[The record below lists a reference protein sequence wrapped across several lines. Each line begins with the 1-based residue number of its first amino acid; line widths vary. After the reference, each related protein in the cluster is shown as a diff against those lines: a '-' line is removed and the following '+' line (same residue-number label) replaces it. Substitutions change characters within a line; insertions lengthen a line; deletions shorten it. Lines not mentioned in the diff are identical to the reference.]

1 MPIGLYDFYPDNYNN
16 TNVIILSHTIFHK
29 LLENEN
35 TIFKAALECSY
46 LNNEYNNKYSLLY

>member
-35 TIFKAALECSY
+35 TIFKA
-46 LNNEYNNKYSLLY
+46 LNYIDCHF